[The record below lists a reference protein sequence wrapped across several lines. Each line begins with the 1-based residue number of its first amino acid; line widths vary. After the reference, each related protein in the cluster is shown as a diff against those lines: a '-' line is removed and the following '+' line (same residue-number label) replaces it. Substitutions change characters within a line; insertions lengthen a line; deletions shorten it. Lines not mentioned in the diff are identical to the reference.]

1 MMHSNLV
8 VKVVDMAAVLRLALL
23 LASGWHI
30 VLSLSS
36 PGRKTGGVGLKAT
49 TTKVPIES
57 GVSPL
62 GEAASL
68 SSEDPEVHQILC
80 DEYDRQRCG
89 IELIASENFAS
100 TNVMGALG
108 SCMTN
113 KYSEGQ
119 PGARYY
125 GGNKHIDRMEV
136 LCQKRALNVF
146 GLDDGSKGDW
156 GVNVQPYSG
165 SPANFAVFTA
175 LLQPHDRIMGLDL
188 PSGGHLTHGYQTAK
202 RRVSATSVYFESMPY
217 RISPKTGLI
226 DYEEME
232 ERVSLFKPK
241 MLIAGASAYTR
252 DWDYA
257 RMRKIADSVGAYLL
271 ADMAHISGLIAT
283 GQAQSPFEHC
293 DVVTSTTH
301 KSLRGPRSGMIFYRK
316 ELEEK
321 VNNAVF
327 PMLQG
332 GPHNH
337 QIAALAVALNEAKS
351 PAFKGYIQSV
361 IGNAR
366 SLAELLISRGYEV
379 VTGGTD
385 NHMVL
390 WDARPL
396 GISGSQLEKVLDL
409 AEISTNKNTLYGDT
423 SALNPGGVRI
433 GTCAVTTRGMGHAD
447 MEVVAGLLDRSAQIA
462 VALNKELLEK
472 KEGLTKSGKVGM
484 AAFTKALDGHT
495 DVDTLRRDVE
505 AFASSF
511 PLPGINPSNL

>member
-1 MMHSNLV
+1 MKLC
-8 VKVVDMAAVLRLALL
+8 AVALL
-23 LASGWHI
+23 LCQALAFHGSLRTSARSSIGAVQATTSSTSPQ
-30 VLSLSS
+30 VLSGLSG
-36 PGRKTGGVGLKAT
+36 PGS
-49 TTKVPIES
+49 ES
-57 GVSPL
+57 VTLPVD
-62 GEAASL
+62 
-68 SSEDPEVHQILC
+68 DPEVYQILC

-125 GGNKHIDRMEV
+125 GGNKNIDRMEV
-136 LCQKRALNVF
+136 LCQKRALSIF
-146 GLDDGSKGDW
+146 GLDDDSKGEW

-217 RISPKTGLI
+217 RISAETGLI

-232 ERVSLFKPK
+232 ERVALFKPK
-241 MLIAGASAYTR
+241 MLIAGASAYAR

-271 ADMAHISGLIAT
+271 ADMAHISGLVAT
-283 GQAQSPFEHC
+283 GQAQSPFEYC

-316 ELEEK
+316 ELGEK

-337 QIAALAVALNEAKS
+337 QIAALAVALNEASS
-351 PAFKGYIQSV
+351 PAFKSYVVNVVS
-361 IGNAR
+361 NAR
-366 SLAELLISRGYEV
+366 SLADLLMKAGYEV
-379 VTGGTD
+379 VTQGTD

-396 GISGSQLEKVLDL
+396 GISGSQLEKVLDCV
-409 AEISTNKNTLYGDT
+409 EISTNKNTLYGDT

-433 GTCAVTTRGMGHAD
+433 GTCAVTTRGMGNVD
-447 MEVVAGLLDRSAQIA
+447 MEAVAGFLDRAARIA
-462 VALNKELLEK
+462 VALNRELLEK
-472 KEGLTKSGKVGM
+472 QEGLTKSGKVGM
-484 AAFTKALDGHT
+484 AVFTKALDGHA
-495 DVDTLRRDVE
+495 DAESLRRDVE
-505 AFASSF
+505 AFASAF
-511 PLPGINPSNL
+511 PLPGINPSSYL